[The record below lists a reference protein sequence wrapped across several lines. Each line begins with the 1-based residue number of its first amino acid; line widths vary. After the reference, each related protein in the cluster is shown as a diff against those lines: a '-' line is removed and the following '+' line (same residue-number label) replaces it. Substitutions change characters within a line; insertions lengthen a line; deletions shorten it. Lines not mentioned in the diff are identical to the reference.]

1 MSLAL
6 TLLFVLATLYTAE
19 ALPAGAPAGACGTLT
34 PEHGTAAQGSDP
46 PYEID
51 LSVFEV
57 GNDTGTYEYTPG
69 MTYRSTRKL
78 ALAE

>member
-19 ALPAGAPAGACGTLT
+19 ARSAGAPAGACGTLT
-34 PEHGTAAQGSDP
+34 PEHGTPQGSDP

-69 MTYRSTRKL
+69 MTYRSTRKR